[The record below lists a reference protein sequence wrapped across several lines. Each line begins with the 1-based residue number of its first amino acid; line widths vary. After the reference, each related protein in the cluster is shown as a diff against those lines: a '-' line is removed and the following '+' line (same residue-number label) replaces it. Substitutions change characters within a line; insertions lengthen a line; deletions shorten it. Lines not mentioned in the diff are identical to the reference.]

1 MTNKK
6 LIELY
11 SDRDIELF
19 IKYKNDFLKFK
30 DQIIFVHYA
39 HIPFS
44 FLTSFESYFIDLTKI
59 YSEFNVLCKEL
70 NIPTSESKTCKFTD
84 ERWVLLRNIAKQ
96 LNARIYPIETFLNYN
111 SEAYREHNQ

>member
-44 FLTSFESYFIDLTKI
+44 FLTSFELK
-59 YSEFNVLCKEL
+59 VLK
-70 NIPTSESKTCKFTD
+70 
-84 ERWVLLRNIAKQ
+84 
-96 LNARIYPIETFLNYN
+96 
-111 SEAYREHNQ
+111 